1 MTSLPNIYSSS
12 KARENFYRLIDEV
25 SDSHRPYVITG
36 RRNNVIMIS
45 EEDYRAMEETLYLL
59 SVPGM
64 RESLLSASAEPIED
78 CLKADQ
84 INWDDDENQSK

>member
-25 SDSHRPYVITG
+25 SESHRPYVITG
-36 RRNNVIMIS
+36 RRNNIIMIS

-59 SVPGM
+59 SIPGM
-64 RESLLSASAEPIED
+64 RESILSASQEPIEN
-78 CLKADQ
+78 CINANQ
-84 INWDDDENQSK
+84 IDWNDNDAS